1 MFKSK
6 IYELKNENESLK
18 AELLLTRKAADI
30 YKNDQQEFWKIKLK
44 EIDNKII
51 KVLSI
56 SFAPNQCEEEN
67 EK

>member
-30 YKNDQQEFWKIKLK
+30 YKNDQQEFWKIKAK